1 MRALL
6 EVGVD
11 PNSQYL
17 SILGPY
23 QGGCS
28 ENEGLLEAGMDP
40 NSQYRSILGPYQCC
54 LILKFVRGLL

>member
-1 MRALL
+1 MRAIL
-6 EVGVD
+6 EAGVD

-40 NSQYRSILGPYQCC
+40 NSQYRSILVHTSVCP
-54 LILKFVRGLL
+54 ILKFVRGLF

>member
-6 EVGVD
+6 EAGVD
-11 PNSQYL
+11 PNSLYL

-23 QGGCS
+23 QEGCS